1 MIIVKLNY
9 DNFEYDIYSLVKAF
23 YPKEDIK
30 FSKDWPED
38 NISYFLV
45 INYVE
50 DRIELKLYKPDN
62 DRTSFNAGSNSMAE
76 ETENNEDNFSL
87 IYEDEIGT
95 DHSDRKETKNRLKRL
110 IYYCFNKKTG
120 IDLPW
125 GTLSGIRPV
134 KIPLRLMENGKS
146 DDSIR
151 SYMKS
156 TYLATD
162 EKIDLSID
170 IARRELGLIRDINC
184 DNDYS
189 LYIGIPFCPSTCLYC
204 SFTSYVYGMWEDKV
218 SSYLDALRKEM
229 EFISESLRDKNLT
242 TVYIGGGTPTSLREP
257 YLDKL
262 LNMVDLAFPIE
273 KTKEYCI
280 EAGRSDSI
288 TRDKLKI
295 MKAHGVNRISV
306 NPQTMNDKT
315 LKLVGRHHTTGD
327 VKESFK
333 MAREEGF
340 SNINMDIIIGL
351 PGEDIDDLSY
361 TLGEISKLNPDS
373 LTVHSLA
380 LKRSAR
386 LNINKEEYDNLL
398 IENSEN
404 HMENAKTT
412 AENLGMKP
420 YYLYRQKN
428 MAGNLENIGYAAEG
442 KEGLYNILIMEEKQ
456 TIIALGA
463 GAMCKF
469 VTDNG
474 YTVTRSE
481 NVKDPGLYIDRID
494 DMILRKKEKLEE
506 IGWLKG

>member
-30 FSKDWPED
+30 FSKDWPEG

-45 INYVE
+45 INYIE
-50 DRIELKLYKPDN
+50 ERIELELYN
-62 DRTSFNAGSNSMAE
+62 GEHT
-76 ETENNEDNFSL
+76 L
-87 IYEDEIGT
+87 IYQDDIYA

-110 IYYCFNKKTG
+110 IYYCFNKETG
-120 IDLPW
+120 IELPW

-134 KIPLRLMENGKS
+134 KIPLRLMEKGES

-156 TYLATD
+156 TYLATYD
-162 EKIDLSID
+162 KIDLSID
-170 IARRELGLIRDINC
+170 IARRELGLISDINC
-184 DNDYS
+184 DTDYS

-204 SFTSYVYGMWEDKV
+204 SFTSYAYGMWEDKV

-229 EFISESLRDKNLT
+229 EFIADSIRDKNLT
-242 TVYIGGGTPTSLREP
+242 TVYIGGGTPTSLSEH

-262 LNMVDLAFPIE
+262 LTMIEDTFPIE

-280 EAGRSDSI
+280 EAGRADSI

-315 LKLVGRHHTTGD
+315 LKLIGRHHTTED

-340 SNINMDIIIGL
+340 NNINMDIIIGL

-361 TLGEISKLNPDS
+361 TLGEISNLNPDS

-386 LNINKEEYDNLL
+386 LNINKEEYDSYI
-398 IENSEN
+398 IENSMN
-404 HMENAKTT
+404 HMENAKAT

-428 MAGNLENIGYAAEG
+428 MAGNLENIGYAKTC

-463 GAMCKF
+463 GAMCKY

-494 DMILRKKEKLEE
+494 DMIERKKEKLEE